1 MAEAEPS
8 PRPTPTFLEV
18 MCQRSGKTRR
28 FAVGTDS
35 GFALSLING
44 GLDRSKPLASHI
56 EAFKEGEEPIAFG
69 PKSDLVD
76 YGHGWKL
83 RTVLEPDFDCGGI
96 PKGEGTPQVT
106 ARIRQVTSPDSSH
119 LGEKVLLPV
128 ISFLYIGKIIVVFVL
143 MLVLGA
149 IFTLALE
156 NLPQLIL
163 FFKSSV

>member
-1 MAEAEPS
+1 
-8 PRPTPTFLEV
+8 

-44 GLDRSKPLASHI
+44 GLDRSKPLATHI

-83 RTVLEPDFDCGGI
+83 RTVLEPDFDCGGNWI
-96 PKGEGTPQVT
+96 FGLQ
-106 ARIRQVTSPDSSH
+106 
-119 LGEKVLLPV
+119 
-128 ISFLYIGKIIVVFVL
+128 IS
-143 MLVLGA
+143 
-149 IFTLALE
+149 
-156 NLPQLIL
+156 LIL
-163 FFKSSV
+163 TLFFLFQCGFRNEESFYCR